1 MKRMLARS
9 EQALPALRVR
19 TLGQVEVLVAGRP
32 AIWHAH
38 TAEELF
44 FYLLS
49 YPEGKSKGEI
59 LETLWGLDPDPVA
72 NNRFRVTVFRIRS
85 ALENPEAILE
95 DHGRYRLAETVLHST
110 DLYSFYQAL
119 AEGHRATCET
129 TRLESFKKAI
139 ALYQG
144 DYLPGFAT
152 NWVSQAREEHKTAY
166 VQALLEVALI
176 HYDQEDWRATAEY
189 LERAL
194 KADPYIGEN
203 YHQRL
208 LWCLAAT
215 GDRYGA
221 IEHYR
226 RFVKFLHDELGDTP
240 MPETQALAE
249 QIKQGTPIPPYHEIR
264 ALGQKNPPGLI

>member
-1 MKRMLARS
+1 MPYRS
-9 EQALPALRVR
+9 EQALPELQVR
-19 TLGQVEVLVAGRP
+19 TLGQVKVLVAGQP
-32 AIWHAH
+32 AEWHAQ

-49 YPEGKSKGEI
+49 YPEGKSKAEI

-72 NNRFRVTVFRIRS
+72 NNRFRVTIFRVRT
-85 ALENPEAILE
+85 ALGNPEAVVE
-95 DHGRYRLAETVLHST
+95 AHGRYHLAQTVLQST

-119 AEGHRATCET
+119 SEGQHATCDSA
-129 TRLESFKKAI
+129 RLESYLKAI
-139 ALYQG
+139 ALYRG
-144 DYLPGFAT
+144 DYLPSFT
-152 NWVSQAREEHKTAY
+152 NNWVSQAREEHRTAY

-176 HYDQEDWRATAEY
+176 HFDQEDWQATSDY

-194 KADPYIGEN
+194 RADPYIGEN

-208 LWCLAAT
+208 MWCLAAA

-226 RFVKFLHDELGDTP
+226 RFVKFLREELGDTP

-249 QIKQGTPIPPYHEIR
+249 LIKQNQPLLPYHEIQSSSLFR
-264 ALGQKNPPGLI
+264 HVA